1 MPSLGPDHVL
11 VRIYAAGINPSDFA
25 NAILNRFGGKKPI
38 VPGRD
43 FAGVVIESPSNPALV
58 GTEVYGTSG
67 NELSLRY
74 DGTRAEYLAISPEG
88 LVPKPKGLSWAQAGA
103 VGVPY
108 TTAYLIVEKV
118 RLRDSKDVVVVFG
131 ARGAVGRAVV
141 EIANSRGCKTITV
154 SRRKGCDV
162 DLTDD
167 SELNTVLEL
176 TNGKGPDVIIDCAGS
191 SSIMEK
197 GLAILG
203 EGGRYGFIS
212 GMRSGRPDIK
222 LNVMRLFGMN
232 QSLVGINSL
241 SLNLAESGNIM
252 GTVGSMLEDGRINP
266 LPQEDI
272 TEVAL
277 EEATAAYQR
286 VAEMSGKKFVI
297 RMK

>member
-74 DGTRAEYLAISPEG
+74 DGTHAEYLAISPEG
-88 LVPKPKGLSWAQAGA
+88 LAPKPKGLSWAQAGA
-103 VGVPY
+103 VGVLY

-118 RLRDSKDVVVVFG
+118 GLRDSKDVLVVFR
-131 ARGAVGRAVV
+131 ARGAVRRAVV

-167 SELNTVLEL
+167 RN
-176 TNGKGPDVIIDCAGS
+176 
-191 SSIMEK
+191 SI
-197 GLAILG
+197 
-203 EGGRYGFIS
+203 
-212 GMRSGRPDIK
+212 RSRSPPMARD
-222 LNVMRLFGMN
+222 LC
-232 QSLVGINSL
+232 
-241 SLNLAESGNIM
+241 
-252 GTVGSMLEDGRINP
+252 
-266 LPQEDI
+266 
-272 TEVAL
+272 
-277 EEATAAYQR
+277 YH
-286 VAEMSGKKFVI
+286 
-297 RMK
+297 